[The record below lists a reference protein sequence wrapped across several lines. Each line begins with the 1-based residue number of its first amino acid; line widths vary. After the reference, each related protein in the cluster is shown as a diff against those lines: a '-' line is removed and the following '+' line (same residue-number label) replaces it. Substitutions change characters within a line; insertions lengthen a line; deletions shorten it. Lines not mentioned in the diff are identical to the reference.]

1 VSVCGT
7 GAHTL
12 NARGF
17 SRGLLGKLS
26 DCPWTLGTVGFG
38 WGRAFHNGP
47 NTYALQPGIPSP
59 GVPFTAPSPRHLC
72 ARYGNVHPFSIGIP
86 LRVILRAR
94 LTLIRLALIRKPWSI
109 GGRVSRPPCRYLCL
123 HLPFQPLQRTSP
135 CAFNAVGMLPYLPI
149 MHRDPRFGTA
159 LDARLLSTPCRSTSE
174 LLRTL

>member
-1 VSVCGT
+1 MSVCGT

-38 WGRAFHNGP
+38 CRGAFDCP
-47 NTYALQPGIPSP
+47 ANTYALQPGIPSP

-72 ARYGNVHPFSIGIP
+72 ARYGNVRPFSIGIP

-123 HLPFQPLQRTSP
+123 HLPFQPLQPCSHRTF
-135 CAFNAVGMLPYLPI
+135 AAAGMLPYLPI
-149 MHRDPRFGTA
+149 THRDPRFGTA
-159 LDARLLSTPCRSTSE
+159 LDARLSSTPCRSTSE